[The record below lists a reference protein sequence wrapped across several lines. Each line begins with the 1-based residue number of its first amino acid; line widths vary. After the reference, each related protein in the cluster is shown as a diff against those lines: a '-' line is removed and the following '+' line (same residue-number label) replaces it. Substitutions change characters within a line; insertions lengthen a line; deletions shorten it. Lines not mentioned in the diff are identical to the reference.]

1 MSLLKPDI
9 IDTDFMSEL
18 EAATNMRPA
27 KSVIFMLFS
36 IIALIVFGI
45 TWASVSKVEE
55 ITRGQGQVVP
65 SQEIQVVQSLEGGIL
80 QDLLVKEGDLVK
92 RDQILLRLSDV
103 QFASQERGTEA
114 KSLALRVKKLRFEA
128 EASGENFVVP
138 DEIKVKALQIADNE
152 LALYVSR
159 QKELQSVYG
168 ILDEKIRQASAEIS
182 EVTAQINRFYQS
194 RKLLKEELEITKEMV
209 RKRAV
214 PKLEELRLQR
224 EVNDMSGQINAL
236 VENKKGLIA
245 KKKVAQ
251 KERDSQNDKFRS
263 QALGELNSVETEI
276 LGLEESLKSI
286 GDRVDRTEIRAP
298 VDGVI
303 NKIAIKTIGGIVEPA
318 MKLVEI
324 VPLDDELKIIARVSP
339 SEIAFI
345 HPGQAVKVKITA
357 YDAQKY
363 GSLDGTLVRIGA
375 NSGSDR
381 DGNTF
386 FEIEVQTNKNY
397 MGDEVNPLPISP
409 GMVAEIEVITGK
421 RTILAYLLKPLL
433 RARNRA
439 FTEH

>member
-92 RDQILLRLSDV
+92 KDQILLRLSDV
-103 QFASQERGTEA
+103 QFASQERGTED